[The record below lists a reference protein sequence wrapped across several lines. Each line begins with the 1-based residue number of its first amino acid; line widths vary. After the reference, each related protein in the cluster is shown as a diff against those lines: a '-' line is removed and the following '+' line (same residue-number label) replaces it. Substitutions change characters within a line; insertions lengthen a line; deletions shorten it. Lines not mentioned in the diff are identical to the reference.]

1 MGGCLLSYLLRAFG
15 GTCMGPVRLGG
26 LPGGGNSGNQGP
38 GGWVAQIG
46 FLHNPYPSRS
56 HPIWDV
62 FHNQAEVRQRFYADL
77 GEFLR
82 ESSTVT
88 LFFTGGN
95 RVGKTH
101 FMEYHRKELTA
112 KLAEREIVIPIA
124 VLSSQS

>member
-1 MGGCLLSYLLRAFG
+1 MDPVSLDALLDGAIPA
-15 GTCMGPVRLGG
+15 TQVREA
-26 LPGGGNSGNQGP
+26 
-38 GGWVAQIG
+38 GWRQFG